1 MPVEGKEALNP
12 LDKFGGIVD
21 NTAKKGMDA
30 MKNGFEAGKE
40 KLGEVVDNVKEKL
53 NDVTNQV
60 GNINIFDLKNN
71 IINLVCKFRKML
83 EKPKTE
89 IDISTEFIL
98 KLLEMF
104 KELDDKSIDLLEL
117 YLTKYT
123 DRLAKKYKATD
134 EKKYNEGRERFL
146 KDFKEQKKKEKEIKN
161 KKKKGEFVDKNDLQK
176 KGEKK
181 KFVEKLF
188 ITKYFKFTFEDF
200 LIVLSKYLRLIVGMH
215 VKLEFFENKEV
226 FVYLFLKKKLYPIL
240 AEGMNYELQLK
251 PYAYQYRAFM
261 EKKFLKKLIKSK
273 LSAGEEREVLVS
285 LLKEKE
291 DFVELDHQ
299 NHLKFP
305 PYVPYEICFE
315 EKFRKYFN
323 DDDYHNCYKDKEFR
337 PYSEVIKMESKGF
350 DKDNDDNLSEES
362 FMDYEYYDD
371 EDDLC
376 KFKK

>member
-1 MPVEGKEALNP
+1 MNAL
-12 LDKFGGIVD
+12 
-21 NTAKKGMDA
+21 
-30 MKNGFEAGKE
+30 KNGFEAGKE
-40 KLGEVVDNVKEKL
+40 KIGEVVENVKEKI

-60 GNINIFDLKNN
+60 GNINIFDLKNH
-71 IINLVCKFRKML
+71 IINLFCKFRKML

-89 IDISTEFIL
+89 IDISSEFII

-104 KELDDKSIDLLEL
+104 KELDDTSTDLLEL

-123 DRLAKKYKATD
+123 DELGKKLKATN
-134 EKKYNEGRERFL
+134 EKKYNEEREKYL
-146 KDFKEQKKKEKEIKN
+146 KVFKEQKKKEKELKK
-161 KKKKGEFVDKNDLQK
+161 KKKKGEFVSQNDLQK

-226 FVYLFLKKKLYPIL
+226 FVYLFLNKKLYPIL

-261 EKKFLKKLIKSK
+261 EKKFLKPNTKLK

-291 DFVELDHQ
+291 DFVDLDHQ

-305 PYVPYEICFE
+305 PYIPYEISFE

-337 PYSEVIKMESKGF
+337 PYSEVEKMETKGF
-350 DKDNDDNLSEES
+350 DKEEVENLTEES
-362 FMDYEYYDD
+362 FLDYEYYDD